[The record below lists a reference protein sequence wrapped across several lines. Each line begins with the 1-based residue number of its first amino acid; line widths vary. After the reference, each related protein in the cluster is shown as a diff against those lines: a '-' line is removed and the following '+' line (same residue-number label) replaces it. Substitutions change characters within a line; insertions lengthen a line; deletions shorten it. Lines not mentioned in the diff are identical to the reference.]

1 MIFLLDVNALL
12 AYRYPAHVHH
22 ARVREW
28 LIRLF
33 GERGRDDVVL
43 ATCPI
48 TELGFIRVGS
58 GPARLAVNVET
69 ARADLRSLK
78 ASENMLFIPDNIPER
93 DLPAWVKKPAH
104 TTDGYLLS
112 LAKAHGGHLATLDRF
127 IPGAMFIPDETPAP
141 LMVKE
146 EGVLSAWRVPGH
158 TGPQIWAEAPR

>member
-93 DLPAWVKKPAH
+93 SPRL
-104 TTDGYLLS
+104 G
-112 LAKAHGGHLATLDRF
+112 
-127 IPGAMFIPDETPAP
+127 
-141 LMVKE
+141 E
-146 EGVLSAWRVPGH
+146 EARSHHRRLSAFTGESARRASRNARSLHPWRDVHPG
-158 TGPQIWAEAPR
+158 